1 MGKGL
6 RSPATKSGRGP
17 KSRLKAQAQR
27 SNPTPPRRKAGEGT
41 VRRTAR
47 ETRRPRFA
55 RYETRFEER
64 PRDGR
69 GGRGGGWTAASEAS
83 LSARGASEER
93 WAPRRAENNA
103 SLSRRFG
110 PGAQVT

>member
-1 MGKGL
+1 M
-6 RSPATKSGRGP
+6 
-17 KSRLKAQAQR
+17 
-27 SNPTPPRRKAGEGT
+27 
-41 VRRTAR
+41 RRTAR

-69 GGRGGGWTAASEAS
+69 GGRGGGGPQPQ
-83 LSARGASEER
+83 RRPYRRGGASEER